1 VLNGGM
7 TNSVP
12 VPQSPRRAIGRRPRT
27 RQRGQSI
34 VEFALVL
41 PVMLAIV
48 GVVIDAARLYQ
59 VWTNLESATRDA
71 AQYLATSSTDPTA
84 PDYTWA
90 GVDADTKAAYILT
103 EATGYDVARSLS
115 ADEFASCDTAQ
126 VTTTYW
132 QDATVANGGTVSNPV
147 STATVSA
154 CIPFRTL
161 FNYPFLAED
170 GAMVISAERTMS
182 VIVGR

>member
-1 VLNGGM
+1 M
-7 TNSVP
+7 TKSVP
-12 VPQSPRRAIGRRPRT
+12 IPQPPRRLVGQRPRT

-59 VWTNLESATRDA
+59 VWVNLESATRDA

-90 GVDADTKAAYILT
+90 GEDADTKAAYILT
-103 EATGYDVARSLS
+103 TATGYEVERSLS

-132 QDATVANGGTVSNPV
+132 QDATTQNGGTVSNPV

-161 FNYPFLAED
+161 FNYPFLATEGD
-170 GAMVISAERTMS
+170 ILLHAERTMS

>member
-1 VLNGGM
+1 MRKSELLQG
-7 TNSVP
+7 TI
-12 VPQSPRRAIGRRPRT
+12 RRSGGRRPRA

-59 VWTNLESATRDA
+59 VWASLESATRDA
-71 AQYLATSSTDPTA
+71 AQYLATSSDDPTA

-90 GVDADTKAAYILT
+90 GADADTKAAYILT
-103 EATGYDVARSLS
+103 TATGYEVERSLS
-115 ADEFASCDTAQ
+115 ADEFSSCETPL

-132 QDATVANGGTVSNPV
+132 QDTTFANGGTVSNPL

-161 FNYPFLAED
+161 FNYPFLATD
-170 GAMVISAERTMS
+170 GAIFLNSERTMS